1 MIYRL
6 YISAMFIYKLTNAGP
21 ILLEDKEK
29 DTYVKMS
36 RTYCAIEIS
45 LRTVKVRGNVYYG
58 SVAGYNPN
66 GNSIRVWGTKLIN
79 GTVPALW
86 KEYSRLS
93 SAMGASLTKKQTS
106 MLIEILTKYKSNP
119 VGSRLVIFY
128 K

>member
-1 MIYRL
+1 MI
-6 YISAMFIYKLTNAGP
+6 IYKLTSVGP

-29 DTYVKMS
+29 DIYTKMQ

-45 LRTVKVRGNVYYG
+45 LRTVKVRGNTYFG

-79 GTVPALW
+79 GSVPALW
-86 KEYSRLS
+86 REYARLS
-93 SAMGASLTKKQTS
+93 SAMGASLNRKQTS
-106 MLIEILTKYKSNP
+106 MLIEVLNRYKENP
-119 VGSRLVIFY
+119 IGTRLVVFY